1 MGSKKTRSEG
11 AEPMSEEER
20 TEPGPQSLAEG
31 LLHEPIPEPER
42 PRKWAYANWLIAL
55 ISVFV
60 AYHATVLLVH
70 NLPNGGLSK
79 ELHNWFNKEHE
90 VEILGTK
97 WTPNLDMRTYM
108 QATGNTQSWAMFAPN
123 PHRSNSF
130 MKVMVK
136 DQDGDVWDMAHDIY
150 GRRRY
155 PYLFYDRM
163 GKINR
168 RIIEQKGYRRH
179 YAAWVCREWE
189 RTHGG
194 DPPIEIQFVKM
205 WTRVPPPEKLI
216 AEAGGNPFKMGYDPM
231 ELKLFQR
238 DEGAIRCRTTRNAQL
253 PNELRERYGL
263 PLLEDESKV
272 FRPVVHRTWWD
283 KQETARRA
291 KERKTQGVAGQ
302 PARPARDGGLS
313 K

>member
-1 MGSKKTRSEG
+1 
-11 AEPMSEEER
+11 MSEEER
-20 TEPGPQSLAEG
+20 TESPTRSLAEG
-31 LLHEPIPEPER
+31 LLHDPVPVPER

-60 AYHATVLLVH
+60 AYHATILLVH

-79 ELHNWFNKEHE
+79 ELHVWFNKEHKVE
-90 VEILGTK
+90 VFGSEWK
-97 WTPNLDMRTYM
+97 PNLDMRTYM

-189 RTHGG
+189 RTHDGE
-194 DPPIEIQFVKM
+194 PPVEIQFVKM
-205 WTRVPPPEKLI
+205 WTRVPRPEKLI
-216 AEAGGNPFKMGYDPM
+216 AEAGGNPFKMGYDPL

-238 DEGAIRCRTTRNAQL
+238 EEDAIRCRTTRNAQL
-253 PNELRERYGL
+253 PNVLRERYGL

-283 KQETARRA
+283 KQETAKRA
-291 KERKTQGVAGQ
+291 KERKAGVAGTA
-302 PARPARDGGLS
+302 ARRAKTGGLA

>member
-1 MGSKKTRSEG
+1 MSDEER
-11 AEPMSEEER
+11 AEPEEN
-20 TEPGPQSLAEG
+20 GLAHG
-31 LLHEPIPEPER
+31 LLHAPEPEPER
-42 PRKWAYANWLIAL
+42 PRKWAYANWAIVLVSL
-55 ISVFV
+55 FV

-70 NLPNGGLSK
+70 NLPNKGLSK
-79 ELHNWFNKEHE
+79 GLHKWFNEPHE
-90 VEILGTK
+90 VEMFGKTWKPTLA
-97 WTPNLDMRTYM
+97 MRTYM
-108 QATGNTQSWAMFAPN
+108 TATGNTQSWAMFAPN
-123 PHRSNSF
+123 PHRSNTF

-136 DQDGDVWDMAHDIY
+136 DQSGEVWDMAHDIY

-194 DPPIEIQFVKM
+194 EAPIEVQFVKM

-216 AEAGGNPFKMGYDPM
+216 KEAGGNPLKMGYDPM

-238 DEGAIRCRTTRNAQL
+238 EEDAVRCRTTRHAQL
-253 PNELRERYGL
+253 PNTLRERYGL
-263 PLLEDESKV
+263 PLLENEDRV
-272 FRPVVHRTWWD
+272 FRPVIHRTWWD
-283 KQETARRA
+283 KKETADRA
-291 KERKTQGVAGQ
+291 KERK
-302 PARPARDGGLS
+302 GGGS
-313 K
+313 R

>member
-1 MGSKKTRSEG
+1 
-11 AEPMSEEER
+11 MSEEER
-20 TEPGPQSLAEG
+20 TESPTRSLAEG
-31 LLHEPIPEPER
+31 LLHDPVPVPER

-60 AYHATVLLVH
+60 AYHATILLVH

-79 ELHNWFNKEHE
+79 ELHVWFNKEHKVE
-90 VEILGTK
+90 VFGSEWK
-97 WTPNLDMRTYM
+97 PNLDMRTYM

-189 RTHGG
+189 RTHDGE
-194 DPPIEIQFVKM
+194 PPIEIQFVKM
-205 WTRVPPPEKLI
+205 WTRVPRPEKLI
-216 AEAGGNPFKMGYDPM
+216 AEAGGNPFKMGYDPL

-238 DEGAIRCRTTRNAQL
+238 EEDAIRCRTTRNAQL
-253 PNELRERYGL
+253 PNVLRERYGL

-283 KQETARRA
+283 KQETAKRA
-291 KERKTQGVAGQ
+291 KERKAGVAGTA
-302 PARPARDGGLS
+302 ARRAKTGGLA